1 MKIIKAKTFI
11 ATSVIGLQRGYSNK
25 LIDIET
31 FKDVLLEAQKS
42 VSEHYN
48 VSLSVKLTACD
59 ILFLG
64 QEEPSLTL
72 SIIQYP
78 KFLQPEAI
86 LKEAFTKLI
95 TKLMIDL
102 DQNRIVI
109 QFPDE
114 TIMLEQTDAIDH
126 KITLKQN

>member
-11 ATSVIGLQRGYSNK
+11 ATAVIGLQRGYSNE

-31 FKDVLLEAQKS
+31 FKHVLLAAQKS
-42 VSEHYN
+42 VFEHYN

-64 QEEPSLTL
+64 QQEPSLTL

-78 KFLQPEAI
+78 KFPQPETI

-102 DQNRIVI
+102 EQNRIVI

-126 KITLKQN
+126 KITFN

>member
-1 MKIIKAKTFI
+1 M
-11 ATSVIGLQRGYSNK
+11 
-25 LIDIET
+25 
-31 FKDVLLEAQKS
+31 
-42 VSEHYN
+42 
-48 VSLSVKLTACD
+48 KLTACE

-78 KFLQPEAI
+78 KFPQPETI

-102 DQNRIVI
+102 EQNRIVV

-126 KITLKQN
+126 KITFN